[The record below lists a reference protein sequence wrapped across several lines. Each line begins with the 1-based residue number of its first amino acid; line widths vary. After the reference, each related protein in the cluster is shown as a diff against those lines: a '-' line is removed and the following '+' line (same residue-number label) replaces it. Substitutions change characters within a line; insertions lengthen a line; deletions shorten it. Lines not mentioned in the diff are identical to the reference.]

1 MSMKK
6 VERMLHDIRP
16 FLLAGVIGT
25 VSGAAAAKPVW
36 PEYEGDRLEGYGQ
49 INQAY
54 LQYDDG
60 TESRGFLTVDNATED
75 NGSFL
80 GVLKGGAFA
89 NGVLWT
95 GRFEISIAVRPS
107 NEVSLQAPAGPSY
120 QLDAEDI
127 RYADTRFVTESK
139 GTIYFGQ
146 GDMSA
151 NLDAPDYSGTAV
163 IQGPNVSQI
172 AGDML
177 LRYLGGAL
185 SDRTLSDAIGT
196 FDSGRRFRLRYD
208 SPEFF
213 NGFAVS
219 TSIGRE
225 VLVSDDDSTY
235 FDLSGSYTHS
245 NAIWDYSI
253 VADVTGIGDNEY
265 AGKLAFGYLHKP
277 TGLNLT
283 FTGTHSTTDQHYY
296 YFKAGVIRDVFDIG
310 ATAIAV
316 DWYNNGNWAAPGAE
330 AETYGLSIV
339 QNIDRAN
346 TVVYAAIRSFDNY
359 TNLDIP
365 DENFEKGQ
373 AIMAG
378 LRWNF

>member
-1 MSMKK
+1 MKK
-6 VERMLHDIRP
+6 VEHMLHDIRP

-36 PEYEGDRLEGYGQ
+36 PDYDGDGLEGYGQ

-245 NAIWDYSI
+245 NAIWDYSV

-296 YFKAGVIRDVFDIG
+296 YFKAGVIRDVFDFG